1 MMNEIVIY
9 IFAGIG
15 MFVTPILVVGGIIT
29 YFAIKNAPEEE
40 EQ

>member
-9 IFAGIG
+9 IVAGIG

-29 YFAIKNAPEEE
+29 YFAIKNAPMKDEE
-40 EQ
+40 